1 MFLFLGLTLIQS
13 ALAQD
18 WVRNFDAWVDE
29 QSHHAPEVPLQGV
42 WIPSRFIDRIGDRP
56 QNEYLRPMLER
67 RDLRFVPFHP
77 QTLATAPRLIAWL
90 AEQGV
95 TARLEEH
102 PQLRVRFGR
111 SKLAYLK
118 YDGLGLALHLG
129 QGRGTV
135 RHAVLTSEY
144 LDRRFRSEYRGN
156 LSFVPDNLGYAI
168 TGLEEDYAT
177 SIQDWTDIAASSLQP
192 TISSPA
198 EFLADALAEWIQ
210 FTGLVPTILNRDTA
224 LFKIVRNR
232 RGEQVRVLVMRRSG
246 SMLPLIPLFAAGQRD
261 FSTWRELDL
270 DPTQSPREIRLLDS
284 FTAVSTD
291 AFQSRFAAQF
301 EHWTQIQADISQ
313 RDRIRIS
320 QDPSRYSGWIQREIR
335 ACAILNVIKAAEAA
349 KRSGSP

>member
-29 QSHHAPEVPLQGV
+29 QSNHSLEVPLQGIWV
-42 WIPSRFIDRIGDRP
+42 PSRLIDRVGDRP

-67 RDLRFVPFHP
+67 RELTFIPFHP
-77 QTLATAPRLIAWL
+77 DTVSTAPRLIAWL
-90 AEQGV
+90 AERSV
-95 TARLEEH
+95 NARLEEH
-102 PQLRVRFGR
+102 PLLRVRFGP
-111 SKLAYLK
+111 SKLVYVK
-118 YDGLGLALHLG
+118 HDGLALALQIG
-129 QGRGTV
+129 QPQSAV
-135 RHAVLTSEY
+135 RNAVLTSTY
-144 LDRRFRSEYRGN
+144 LDSRIRSEYRRH
-156 LSFVPDNLGYAI
+156 LSFVPDTLGYAI
-168 TGLEEDYAT
+168 AGLESHAL
-177 SIQDWTDIAASSLQP
+177 SIQDWTDVANSSLQP
-192 TISSPA
+192 TNTAPA

-210 FTGLVPTILNRDTA
+210 FTGLVPTMLNRDTA
-224 LFKIVRNR
+224 LYKVVRDR
-232 RGEQVRVLVMRRSG
+232 RGEQARVLVMRRSG

-284 FTAVSTD
+284 FTGSSTD
-291 AFQSRFAAQF
+291 AFQTRFAAQF

-335 ACAILNVIKAAEAA
+335 ACAILHVIKAAEAA